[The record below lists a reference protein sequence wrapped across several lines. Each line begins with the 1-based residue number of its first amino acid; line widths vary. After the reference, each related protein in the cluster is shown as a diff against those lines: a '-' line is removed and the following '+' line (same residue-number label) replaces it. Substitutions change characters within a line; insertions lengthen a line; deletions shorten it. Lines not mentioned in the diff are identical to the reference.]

1 MASRICSAEA
11 LSAARSPLLSGIS
24 RISCKP
30 FRPTM
35 DGRLSAK
42 PFIPYCPSSTAD
54 TGSTARSSFTMAS
67 AMRPTAMA
75 MP

>member
-1 MASRICSAEA
+1 MKKFLALMLTLAMA
-11 LSAARSPLLSGIS
+11 LSLAACGGDKGGETTP
-24 RISCKP
+24 P
-30 FRPTM
+30 P
-35 DGRLSAK
+35 
-42 PFIPYCPSSTAD
+42 AD